1 MKYLGT
7 YKGISV
13 IGTESEKQYW
23 EETSLSDRS
32 RGDRYYMVKNKL
44 IFKNEVVAE
53 RDSSGYITPVS
64 PYKFLREGT
73 LGNMSKTA
81 SIPVVEKKT
90 TEQDTRAET
99 ELDIAGRK
107 AVDEYLASK
116 KSVDY
121 FFEEIKKEAS
131 SI

>member
-13 IGTESEKQYW
+13 IGTDSEKEYW
-23 EETSLSDRS
+23 EETSLNDRC

-53 RDSSGYITPVS
+53 RDSKGYIVPVS
-64 PYKFLREGT
+64 PYKFLREGR
-73 LGNMSKTA
+73 LSDIAETA
-81 SIPVVEKKT
+81 SIPTVEKKA
-90 TEQDTRAET
+90 TEQNTCAET

-131 SI
+131 SN